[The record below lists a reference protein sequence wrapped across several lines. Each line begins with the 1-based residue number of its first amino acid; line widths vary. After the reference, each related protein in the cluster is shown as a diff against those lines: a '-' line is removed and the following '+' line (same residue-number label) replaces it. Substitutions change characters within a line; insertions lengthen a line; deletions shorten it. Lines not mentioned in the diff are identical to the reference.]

1 MIFMNDAELLSI
13 IENTNAMLNRKGL
26 DSDFLKSVGL
36 TPIDIQGIKG
46 YISPS
51 NSPYVNHV
59 GLARLDGTNVDDT
72 ILRTIDIFKKEN
84 KSFTW
89 IVGPNTTPAD
99 LPEHLIKFG
108 FRLADD
114 VSEYGLV
121 MSTKEK
127 IKSYDTRIEVKDVK
141 LDDLEKYVE
150 VIASAFGNGMTTEAA
165 NTIVQM
171 AKILNATE
179 RYKNKIK
186 AYLAIDPQS
195 GNEVGFSM
203 MEMDTDDR
211 YAILDGAGV
220 LPSYRGRGIYR
231 MMLSRR
237 QEEARDNGLEYLI
250 IHAVKNTSAPICE
263 KIGFRKVCEI
273 NLYSYLVES

>member
-59 GLARLDGTNVDDT
+59 GLAHLDGNNVDDT
-72 ILRTIDIFKKEN
+72 ILRIIDIFKKEN

-89 IVGPNTTPAD
+89 IVGPSTTPAD

-114 VSEYGLV
+114 VSECGLV
-121 MSTKEK
+121 MGTKDK
-127 IKSYDTRIEVKDVK
+127 IKLYDTRIEVKEVK

-150 VIASAFGNGMTTEAA
+150 VIASAFGT
-165 NTIVQM
+165 V
-171 AKILNATE
+171 
-179 RYKNKIK
+179 
-186 AYLAIDPQS
+186 
-195 GNEVGFSM
+195 
-203 MEMDTDDR
+203 
-211 YAILDGAGV
+211 
-220 LPSYRGRGIYR
+220 
-231 MMLSRR
+231 
-237 QEEARDNGLEYLI
+237 
-250 IHAVKNTSAPICE
+250 
-263 KIGFRKVCEI
+263 
-273 NLYSYLVES
+273 